1 MSTPHSPQ
9 DPFNVQGLIGRKIAE
24 SLGQELVN
32 GIMGGGAKR
41 GLEAGMD
48 MAKDV
53 KLGDIFAT
61 VGKVFED
68 VNTARATA
76 TAAATKQEEVKEEVK
91 EVFIPFMK
99 EEENPETSPKA
110 STIRIVPVPV
120 DTPEAPS
127 TTKAEASPI
136 PPAPVFTTPVPPA
149 NESIDAIYEI
159 ATSKLTSEEQA
170 VLVSSVMNL
179 VRHASPE
186 GFTGE
191 HVRWLS
197 RLYGNKSL

>member
-76 TAAATKQEEVKEEVK
+76 TATATKQEEVK

-99 EEENPETSPKA
+99 EEENPEASPKA

-120 DTPEAPS
+120 DTPEAPAA
-127 TTKAEASPI
+127 TKTETSSI